1 MPNNEPGFRL
11 AYAISF
17 LFHPFVVVMPL
28 FLIVSLQFASNAI
41 EAIIW
46 WLLIVAGVS
55 AAPFAF
61 IRRGVVKGKL
71 ADHDISKRE
80 QRLVPF
86 LYTIGCMA
94 ISLALLLALRVPV
107 ELLATFTG
115 MISAVA
121 LALLVTQLARW
132 KISLHLIGIS
142 GAVLT
147 LGLLVSA
154 WYFSLTPLIALVGWA
169 RWRVKAHTPTQ
180 AAAGVFLASV
190 VTIAVCIL
198 YGLGGS

>member
-1 MPNNEPGFRL
+1 VPNDEPGYRL

-28 FLIVSLQFASNAI
+28 FLIVSLRYASNMG

-55 AAPFAF
+55 GAPFAF

-71 ADHDISKRE
+71 TDLDISKRE

-94 ISLALLLALRVPV
+94 ISLALLVVLSVPK

-115 MISAVA
+115 MVCAVA
-121 LALLVTQLARW
+121 LALLVTHFARW

-147 LGLLVSA
+147 LGLLASA

-169 RWRVKAHTPTQ
+169 RWRVKAHTPMQ
-180 AAAGVFLASV
+180 AAAGAFLASA
-190 VTIAVCIL
+190 VTIAVYLL
-198 YGLGGS
+198 YGLG